1 MDERCA
7 AMECLCNSPQ
17 RLRIL
22 DVLDDTQMDVR
33 DLMEAL
39 NSPRSTVQRNL
50 TVLEERDWIE
60 DRCSGYTTTTIGRL
74 LREEF
79 VSMSETT
86 DTIKRMAPFF
96 EVVNT
101 PPKIDISQ
109 LSDALV
115 MTPDSGQ
122 PMSLMNRLFNSFG
135 GVDCVRGFLPVV
147 SSLSIELSRRVG
159 TDDGSVPEYEYVLSS
174 AAFDTL
180 RQQYDSD
187 SATETEIDPP
197 PHIDIR
203 VYEGDLPH
211 GLFVSDEQLALVGYN
226 EVGRIQAVVE
236 STNTAA
242 IKWGGKTYGTY
253 RDQSTQPHETDTPIG
268 ASDTESD

>member
-1 MDERCA
+1 MENWEGMLTLPKVILSQMRFRYIHMDERCA

-86 DTIKRMAPFF
+86 DTIKRMAPF
-96 EVVNT
+96 
-101 PPKIDISQ
+101 S
-109 LSDALV
+109 
-115 MTPDSGQ
+115 
-122 PMSLMNRLFNSFG
+122 
-135 GVDCVRGFLPVV
+135 
-147 SSLSIELSRRVG
+147 
-159 TDDGSVPEYEYVLSS
+159 
-174 AAFDTL
+174 
-180 RQQYDSD
+180 
-187 SATETEIDPP
+187 
-197 PHIDIR
+197 
-203 VYEGDLPH
+203 
-211 GLFVSDEQLALVGYN
+211 
-226 EVGRIQAVVE
+226 
-236 STNTAA
+236 
-242 IKWGGKTYGTY
+242 
-253 RDQSTQPHETDTPIG
+253 
-268 ASDTESD
+268 